1 MKVRIAI
8 LLICISA
15 LKIAVAGCYQL
26 GEKAPN
32 VQQRNYLQATVAP
45 CTQIEGNTKDP
56 CTRRMYWDPN
66 PVFYGAHTRYYETPV
81 RFRDG
86 ISRLSI
92 GSTPHIIA
100 RALGLPGTT
109 RCAPQA
115 TLYLYGD
122 EADAGWS
129 QFYCFTDFDV
139 RSYIVG
145 QGPEKLTVNVAFGH
159 DPNQAWN
166 DEMAL
171 HSASAVAEVW
181 EGYEW
186 VVYIAPHPFIA
197 VETWNAVWADDV
209 QRLEDGTIAAVSQ
222 SAHYHRSAIEDGV
235 LDRKYLRYV
244 ENPLDEFELMIKQ
257 DFPVLEGKVVGD
269 DPNRPSL
276 IQDANTDVLHKFYV
290 DQGVYDNLTVTPAP
304 PPPVPGEND
313 PFTPGT
319 RVDDPPPD
327 ESTVAVPGALDDTAT
342 DTPTPTP
349 TPTPTST
356 PTVTPEPNDDGQGGG
371 SAVSGQ
377 ARRLRHIDSTPDG
390 LHIVSMILL

>member
-15 LKIAVAGCYQL
+15 LKIAIAGCYQL
-26 GEKAPN
+26 DEKAPN
-32 VQQRNYLQATVAP
+32 VQQRSYLQATVAP

-66 PVFYGAHTRYYETPV
+66 PLFHGYTRYYETPV

-86 ISRLSI
+86 ISRLSM
-92 GSTPHIIA
+92 GATPHIIA

-115 TLYLYGD
+115 SLDLYGD
-122 EADAGWS
+122 RADAGWS

-166 DEMAL
+166 DEMAVY
-171 HSASAVAEVW
+171 SASAVAEVW

-186 VVYIAPHPFIA
+186 VIYIAPHPFIA
-197 VETWNAVWADDV
+197 VETWNAVWAHDV

-269 DPNRPSL
+269 DPNRPPL

-313 PFTPGT
+313 PFTAGT
-319 RVDDPPPD
+319 NIGDPPAP
-327 ESTVAVPGALDDTAT
+327 
-342 DTPTPTP
+342 
-349 TPTPTST
+349 T
-356 PTVTPEPNDDGQGGG
+356 PTVTPTPNP
-371 SAVSGQ
+371 A
-377 ARRLRHIDSTPDG
+377 LNTP
-390 LHIVSMILL
+390 

>member
-45 CTQIEGNTKDP
+45 CIQIEGNTKDP
-56 CTRRMYWDPN
+56 CARRMYWDPN

-122 EADAGWS
+122 EADAGS
-129 QFYCFTDFDV
+129 STFYCFTDFDV
-139 RSYIVG
+139 RSYIIG

-159 DPNQAWN
+159 HLTQAWN

-171 HSASAVAEVW
+171 YSASAVSEVW

-186 VVYIAPHPFIA
+186 VIFIAPHPSAA
-197 VETWNAVWADDV
+197 VEAWSAIWADDV

-222 SAHYHRSAIEDGV
+222 SAHYHRSEIEDGV
-235 LDRKYLRYV
+235 LDRKYLRYI

-257 DFPVLEGKVVGD
+257 DFPVLEGKEVGD

-276 IQDANTDVLHKFYV
+276 IQDANADVLHKFYV
-290 DQGVYDNLTVTPAP
+290 GQGAYDNLTVTPAP

-313 PFTPGT
+313 PYIPGT